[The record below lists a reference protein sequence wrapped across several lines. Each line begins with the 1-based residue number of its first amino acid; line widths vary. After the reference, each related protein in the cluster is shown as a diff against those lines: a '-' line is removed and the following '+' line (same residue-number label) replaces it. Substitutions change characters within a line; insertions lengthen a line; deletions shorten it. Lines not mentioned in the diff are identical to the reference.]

1 MAIKKIK
8 KKENTKLKTKAKK
21 TVKTV
26 KKSPTKKTVQKK
38 ASNKKKKKISS
49 KTSVVEKVAKK
60 KKKKVEES
68 SYFAEWI
75 SPEHIKTKQDM
86 IIYYA
91 SAILSVFAIIWFYFQ
106 GSFVVVMTFSA
117 LLFVIILYIYQEPR
131 DIEIK
136 IDFDGIIFGSMFYR
150 YIDIESFE
158 VIEGEYFDILKFKL
172 KNSILPVKEIQIVDQ
187 NLQYIRAVL
196 ENFLPEKKQIEALFG
211 FEKKDDLDK
220 YLSEEDV
227 DSYLEEK
234 EKLRRLE
241 EREKREG
248 RI

>member
-8 KKENTKLKTKAKK
+8 KKENTKLKTKTKK

-26 KKSPTKKTVQKK
+26 KKSPTRKTVQKN
-38 ASNKKKKKISS
+38 ASNKTKKKVSS
-49 KTSVVEKVAKK
+49 KTSMAKK
-60 KKKKVEES
+60 VTKKKKVEES

-91 SAILSVFAIIWFYFQ
+91 SAVLSIFAIIWFYFQ
-106 GSFVVVMTFSA
+106 GSSIVVMTFSA
-117 LLFVIILYIYQEPR
+117 LLFVTILYIYQEPR

-136 IDFDGIIFGSMFYR
+136 IDLDGIIFGSMIYK

-158 VIEGEYFDILKFKL
+158 VVEGEYFDVLKFKL
-172 KNSILPVKEIQIVDQ
+172 KNSILPVKEVQIVDQ
-187 NLQYIRAVL
+187 DPRYIRAVL
-196 ENFLPEKKQIEALFG
+196 EYFLTEESQNETLFG
-211 FEKKDDLDK
+211 FEKKNDLEE

-227 DSYLEEK
+227 NSYLEEK

-241 EREKREG
+241 ERQIDKT
-248 RI
+248 